1 MNTQKT
7 TLLTLV
13 ALLFMFPLVAQDL
26 SFTMEMT
33 SAKQKDPVIMKV
45 VSKGNKIA
53 LTPQV
58 TGTQGQMKIIVDHT
72 AKKQYMLMD
81 ANGQKMAMAMDM
93 TDIEKAIEQS
103 KDPKITIT
111 KETKVIDGYKCT
123 KVITETDESISEMW
137 LTEDLGLNY
146 GDLYKMVS
154 SNKSPQGSN
163 YGIPAM
169 KNVKGFPVQMVI
181 TDKKKNEAMTI
192 NIKNISKA
200 KVEDKSF
207 SMEGYQMMDM
217 GNMKH

>member
-1 MNTQKT
+1 
-7 TLLTLV
+7 
-13 ALLFMFPLVAQDL
+13 
-26 SFTMEMT
+26 MEMT
-33 SAKQKDPVIMKV
+33 SAKQKEPVTMKI
-45 VSKGNKIA
+45 VSKGTKIA
-53 LTPQV
+53 MTPQV
-58 TGTQGQMKIIVDHT
+58 TGTQGQMKIIVDHA

-81 ANGQKMAMAMDM
+81 GNGQKMAMVMEM

-123 KVITETDESISEMW
+123 KVITETDESVSEMW

-163 YGIPAM
+163 YNIPAM
-169 KNVKGFPVQMVI
+169 KNVKGFPVQMVM
-181 TDKKKNEAMTI
+181 TDKKKNETVTV

-200 KVEDKSF
+200 KVDDKVF
-207 SMEGYQMMDM
+207 SLEGYQMMDM

>member
-1 MNTQKT
+1 MNAQKT
-7 TLLTLV
+7 ALLTLI
-13 ALLFMFPLVAQDL
+13 ALLFIFPSVAQDL
-26 SFTMEMT
+26 SFTMEMIST
-33 SAKQKDPVIMKV
+33 KQKDPIIMKV
-45 VSKGNKIA
+45 ASKGNKIA

-58 TGTQGQMKIIVDHT
+58 TGTQGQMKIIVDHG

-81 ANGQKMAMAMDM
+81 ANGQKMAMAMDL

-103 KDPKITIT
+103 KDPKVTIT

-123 KVITETDESISEMW
+123 KVITETDETISEMW

-163 YGIPAM
+163 YGIPVM

-181 TDKKKNEAMTI
+181 TDKKKNEPMTV

-200 KVEDKSF
+200 KVEDKAF

-217 GNMKH
+217 GNTKH

>member
-1 MNTQKT
+1 MSAPKT
-7 TLLTLV
+7 SLLTLITF
-13 ALLFMFPLVAQDL
+13 LFMFPLVAQDL

-33 SAKQKDPVIMKV
+33 STKQQDPMIMKV

-58 TGTQGQMKIIVDHT
+58 AGTQGQMKIIVDHG

-93 TDIEKAIEQS
+93 TDIEKAIEES

-111 KETKVIDGYKCT
+111 KESKVIDGYKCT
-123 KVITETDESISEMW
+123 KVITETAETNSEMW

-169 KNVKGFPVQMVI
+169 KNIKGFPVQMVI
-181 TDKKKNEAMTI
+181 TDKKKNEPMNI

-200 KVEDKSF
+200 KVDEKAF
-207 SMEGYQMMDM
+207 SLAGYQMMDM
-217 GNMKH
+217 GNTKH